1 MLQILVLVF
10 TIIFMNKEEVFK
22 GDLSLAGFII
32 GISQFSTY
40 AVVGI
45 FSIFFGHIGYV
56 ECGRINTETPIASLK
71 NVSAINGDFFLGCGN
86 IKGVENYSYYRK
98 TDSGGYIKEYIP
110 AHECVIFEDS
120 NDNPHISHK
129 FILERF
135 NKWFIIFQ
143 LPVQREIQRELH
155 VPKNT
160 ILKEFSLD

>member
-1 MLQILVLVF
+1 MLQILVLIF
-10 TIIFMNKEEVFK
+10 TIIFLIKYEFFKE
-22 GDLSLAGFII
+22 DLSLAAII
-32 GISQFSTY
+32 VFTTQFLTY
-40 AVVGI
+40 AVVAM
-45 FSIFFGHIGYV
+45 FSIFFGYV

-86 IKGVENYSYYRK
+86 IKGIEHYSYYRK

-110 AHECVIFEDS
+110 ANECVIFEDS

-143 LPVQREIQRELH
+143 LPVQREIQREIH

>member
-1 MLQILVLVF
+1 MLQILVLIF
-10 TIIFMNKEEVFK
+10 TIIFLIRTEVFK
-22 GDLSLAGFII
+22 EGLPLSAII
-32 GISQFSTY
+32 VFLGQFLTY
-40 AVVGI
+40 CVAGI
-45 FSIFFGHIGYV
+45 FSMFFGYV
-56 ECGRINTETPIASLK
+56 ECGIINIETPIASLK
-71 NVSAINGDFFLGCGN
+71 NVSGINGDFFLGFGN

-110 AHECVIFEDS
+110 VNEWVIFEDS

-129 FILERF
+129 IITGKW

-143 LPVQREIQRELH
+143 LPSTHEIQREIH